1 MEDYLNIRAV
11 GFDETSSRRGHNY
24 ITIAVDL
31 DTSKVI
37 FASEG
42 KDHTTIDSFS
52 DDFISHLG
60 KAENITDVCSDLSKA
75 YNKGVQDNFPN
86 AAHTY
91 DKFHIMK
98 MVGEA
103 IDYVRKEK
111 QRFDPIL
118 QKTRYLWLKNRSSLS
133 SGEEIRFDELSKM
146 NLKTARAY
154 RMKEARKVI
163 WDCPDIESAIKVFNK
178 WYFWVTHSCIE
189 PMIRLVKAL
198 KRHQSGIL
206 NIVKSRISN
215 GIVEVINGKI
225 QMLKRSGRGYPNM
238 IIL

>member
-91 DKFHIMK
+91 DKFHIMVRQEAVNRIANWIRLK
-98 MVGEA
+98 M
-103 IDYVRKEK
+103 
-111 QRFDPIL
+111 PP
-118 QKTRYLWLKNRSSLS
+118 N
-133 SGEEIRFDELSKM
+133 
-146 NLKTARAY
+146 
-154 RMKEARKVI
+154 
-163 WDCPDIESAIKVFNK
+163 P
-178 WYFWVTHSCIE
+178 FWVSL
-189 PMIRLVKAL
+189 P
-198 KRHQSGIL
+198 
-206 NIVKSRISN
+206 
-215 GIVEVINGKI
+215 
-225 QMLKRSGRGYPNM
+225 GRA
-238 IIL
+238 